1 MLCFGSDF
9 ERQCVAGCLRSFIL
23 PSLSSSPLLSVHAPD
38 FCLIMIVALLS
49 VCRGTQLC
57 SFSSRY
63 ILQVLSGEGL
73 RRPQQQ
79 QSGPGA
85 PFVVLRALIFGFLA
99 HRHETRSSLRH
110 PESFAAHLRYFP
122 SLRPSS
128 PRDTST
134 FAISPPHTALGEPL
148 CMFLWLLFVKPSSAP
163 SM

>member
-1 MLCFGSDF
+1 
-9 ERQCVAGCLRSFIL
+9 
-23 PSLSSSPLLSVHAPD
+23 
-38 FCLIMIVALLS
+38 MIVALLS

-85 PFVVLRALIFGFLA
+85 PSVVLRALIFGFLA

-110 PESFAAHLRYFP
+110 PESFAAHLRHST
-122 SLRPSS
+122 SLKPSS
-128 PRDTST
+128 PRDTSA
-134 FAISPPHTALGEPL
+134 FAVSPPHTALGEPR
-148 CMFLWLLFVKPSSAP
+148 CIFRWWLFVKPNSAP